1 MTKAIYAATSDY
13 VDELKSLHEKRRFS
27 VSGILKRLGVSRSGY
42 LAWKKHIP
50 SDTQLQR
57 EKIKAKIQNIYDAS
71 HQNYGAPKITAELQ
85 KSGEHIAQKTA
96 GNYMHQWGSEPSG

>member
-50 SDTQLQR
+50 SIYMRNHPTMTIKSITQK
-57 EKIKAKIQNIYDAS
+57 E
-71 HQNYGAPKITAELQ
+71 
-85 KSGEHIAQKTA
+85 
-96 GNYMHQWGSEPSG
+96 